1 MEEDSYHGV
10 LKMGLNFYRMQSFL
24 RTLFLLLLFSASI
37 KAQRIADLIRP
48 IHLTAGITD
57 SLMVS
62 DIFYAKDYK
71 VQFKQN
77 KNIKVSYLS
86 KSNTLC
92 LTSGKNFEGMDLIDF
107 TFNGNNYELPVTS
120 EIPQAYSFTYKPEGN
135 PKSVNLFGSF
145 NGWNRQSL
153 PMKFENGV
161 YRIKIN
167 LEPGSYQYRFYV
179 DGSEIVDPT
188 NPDKVPN
195 GMGGLNSAFSIL
207 PRHTQRI
214 YLDIL
219 GKSIT
224 DTSVSLF
231 FHVEKGK
238 NPFPVSISNIIALIN
253 NTKIPEQQIKITGSK
268 IELKIKGEALHQNVI
283 IRLAVN
289 KNGQTSNLQT
299 VHLFKGVP
307 AGHEKNLTLQDQI
320 IYSIM
325 IDRFYD
331 GDKSNDKPVVLPD
344 LSFKANYQGGDLQ
357 GILDKINS
365 GYFDSLGV
373 NTLWI
378 SPVVDNPDSAYR
390 EYPAPHRLYTGY
402 HGYWPLHSSKV
413 EEHFGNMSLLKKLI
427 STAHQH
433 KIKVLIDYVAHHV
446 FIKNPLY
453 KKHRDWFGVLYLP
466 NGKRNLRLWDE
477 ERLTTW
483 FDTYLPTFN
492 YVGSK
497 AARNF
502 MTNNAVWW
510 LKQTDADGFRHDAV
524 KHIPNEFWRLLTR
537 KIKKEIEIPE
547 KRKIYQIGETFGSYK
562 LVDSYVNNGQL
573 NAQFNFNLY
582 DVAIPTFL
590 DPKASFKKLDNEI
603 QKSFLVYG
611 ENNLMGNIMDS
622 HDKVRFMAFAD
633 GEIPLDG
640 NNASEIGWT
649 DPPTVKH
656 ESSYEKLKLYLSY
669 LLTIPGI
676 PVIDYGDEIGMTG
689 AADPDNRRMMRF
701 GNLLS
706 PWERETLHDVRKIIN
721 IRDNN
726 SALRYGDF
734 QTLAADT
741 NNYVYLR
748 SDMNERI
755 LIALNKSSKPK
766 TLNISFPEIYH
777 LDSGIDLYSG
787 NKYKIVDNTIS
798 ITIPAIGF
806 RIIKVE

>member
-1 MEEDSYHGV
+1 MNFNFNNMRNYIQTLYLIILISFT
-10 LKMGLNFYRMQSFL
+10 LN
-24 RTLFLLLLFSASI
+24 
-37 KAQRIADLIRP
+37 AQGITDLIHP
-48 IHLTAGITD
+48 IHLTAGKTD
-57 SLMVS
+57 SILVS
-62 DIFYAKDYK
+62 DIFYANEYK
-71 VQFKQN
+71 VNFKQN
-77 KNIKVSYLS
+77 KNVEVSYLP
-86 KSNTLC
+86 KIKTLC
-92 LTSGKNFEGMDLIDF
+92 LTSNKNYEGLDLIDF
-107 TFNGNNYELPVTS
+107 TFKGKDYELPVIS
-120 EIPQAYSFTYKPEGN
+120 EIPQTYSFTYKPEGN
-135 PKSVNLFGSF
+135 PKTVNLFGSF

-161 YRIKIN
+161 YHLKIN

-179 DGSEIVDPT
+179 DGKEIVDPSNT
-188 NPDKVPN
+188 DKVPN

-207 PRHTQRI
+207 PRHTEKI

-224 DTSVSLF
+224 DTCVNLY
-231 FHVEKGK
+231 FHVEKG
-238 NPFPVSISNIIALIN
+238 NGSLPVENSNIIALIN
-253 NTKIPEQQIKITGSK
+253 NVKIPEYQIKITGSK
-268 IELKIKGEALHQNVI
+268 IELKITGKALNKNVT
-283 IRLAVN
+283 IRLAVH
-289 KNGQTSNLQT
+289 KDGQTSNIQT

-307 AGHEKNLTLQDQI
+307 AGNEKNITLQDQI

-331 GDKSNDKPVVLPD
+331 GNKSNDKPIVLPD
-344 LSFKANYQGGDLQ
+344 LSYKANYQGGDLQ
-357 GILDKINS
+357 GLLDKINS

-402 HGYWPLHSSKV
+402 HGYWPLHSFKV
-413 EEHFGNMSLLKKLI
+413 EEHFGNMVLLKKLI

-433 KIKVLIDYVAHHV
+433 KIKVLLDYVAHHV
-446 FIKNPLY
+446 FIKNSLY

-492 YVGSK
+492 FVGSK
-497 AARNF
+497 AAREF
-502 MTNNAVWW
+502 MTDNAVWW

-524 KHIPNEFWRLLTR
+524 KHIPNKFWRLLTE

-547 KRKIYQIGETFGSYK
+547 NRKIYQIGETFGSYN
-562 LVDSYVNNGQL
+562 LVNSYVNNGQL

-590 DPKASFKKLDNEI
+590 EKGASFKKLDNEL
-603 QKSFLVYG
+603 QKSFSVYG
-611 ENNLMGNIMDS
+611 ENSLMGNIMDS

-649 DPPTVKH
+649 NPPTVKH

-701 GNLLS
+701 GDKLS
-706 PWERETLHDVRKIIN
+706 TWEKETLHDVRKIIN

-734 QTLAADT
+734 QTFVADT

-755 LIALNKSSKPK
+755 LIALNKSNKPEK
-766 TLNISFPEIYH
+766 LNITLPKFYD
-777 LDSGIDLYSG
+777 LTSGTDLYSG
-787 NKYKIVDNTIS
+787 DKYKITENEIS